1 MFSLRITSPYVD
13 LFHSEIPAVFQLRP
27 KYSNVLCAVARMAT
41 NLMLEYV
48 QDEACGRE
56 GPEGKVFAVLILLD
70 EAELDL
76 NTL

>member
-1 MFSLRITSPYVD
+1 
-13 LFHSEIPAVFQLRP
+13 
-27 KYSNVLCAVARMAT
+27 MAT

-56 GPEGKVFAVLILLD
+56 GPEGKVFAVLILPD